1 MTGRRRMLFIGLG
14 GLLIAGVSGCGP
26 DLPPGSPA
34 IVVRSSTRTT
44 SPSSPPP
51 VSSAAS
57 STGSPSATLIGHW
70 SLMAPSVPPH
80 DVSPVPLSF
89 HGLTQAAASQT
100 IAVSYPF
107 AHYYTWQIWSI
118 ALWDYGNPGGSYAT
132 TYWGTNAS
140 GAETFVIPM
149 ALQNTRDRIIVQ
161 FLGPQGQLVTET
173 SPVFVIH

>member
-1 MTGRRRMLFIGLG
+1 
-14 GLLIAGVSGCGP
+14 
-26 DLPPGSPA
+26 
-34 IVVRSSTRTT
+34 
-44 SPSSPPP
+44 
-51 VSSAAS
+51 
-57 STGSPSATLIGHW
+57 
-70 SLMAPSVPPH
+70 MAPSAPAH
-80 DVSPVPLSF
+80 DTSPVPLSF
-89 HGLTQAAASQT
+89 HGLTQAAASET
-100 IAVSYPF
+100 IAVSYSF

-161 FLGPQGQLVTET
+161 LLGPQGQLVTET